1 MVPWPIPIPN
11 NCPFTFANLP
21 FGVFSTAI
29 NNEKHIG
36 VAIGDFIIDLSSL
49 EYHLDD
55 SSFECLGRSPI
66 FQNGDLERFASL
78 PVEIRKQWREIMIS
92 WLNDPESLLF
102 KNETGNVTKFVAMED
117 AIMHLPFA
125 IGAFT
130 DFMCSDIHIENCSRL
145 AGGSIP
151 LGHYNFPLGYNGRA
165 SSVIVSGQPVHRPQG
180 VVSSKQ
186 DSSYKYQPSRMVDY
200 EAEIGILIG
209 KDLPLGKVITADEA
223 DEYIFGF
230 VSLNDWSARD
240 IQFTEMVPLGPLN
253 GKSFA
258 TSISPW
264 VVTFEA
270 MKPHRCPSTVAD
282 LRDGGLAGVPHMCHK
297 TTESTWDLEVEASV
311 SRTSLYGQKPILTTR
326 SKLCDLRWSP
336 GQMLAHLSS
345 SGCGFKIGDLV
356 GTGTIS
362 SPGDSAS
369 LRTLGCLFELTDG
382 GKKPAATSQEEPLFY
397 LKDGDEVQL
406 DVWNSARTLG
416 FGNLRGQLLGPR
428 SSIS

>member
-1 MVPWPIPIPN
+1 
-11 NCPFTFANLP
+11 
-21 FGVFSTAI
+21 
-29 NNEKHIG
+29 
-36 VAIGDFIIDLSSL
+36 
-49 EYHLDD
+49 
-55 SSFECLGRSPI
+55 
-66 FQNGDLERFASL
+66 
-78 PVEIRKQWREIMIS
+78 
-92 WLNDPESLLF
+92 
-102 KNETGNVTKFVAMED
+102 
-117 AIMHLPFA
+117 
-125 IGAFT
+125 
-130 DFMCSDIHIENCSRL
+130 
-145 AGGSIP
+145 
-151 LGHYNFPLGYNGRA
+151 
-165 SSVIVSGQPVHRPQG
+165 
-180 VVSSKQ
+180 
-186 DSSYKYQPSRMVDY
+186 MVDY

-223 DEYIFGF
+223 DDYIFGF

>member
-1 MVPWPIPIPN
+1 MVSWPILIPD

-21 FGVFSTAI
+21 FGVFSTAT
-29 NNEKHIG
+29 NKRKHIG

-49 EYHLDD
+49 EHHLDD
-55 SSFECLGRSPI
+55 KSFECLGTNPV

-78 PVEIRKQWREIMIS
+78 PAATRRAWRETMIS

-102 KNETGNVTKFVAMED
+102 KSESANITAFVAMKD

-130 DFMCSDIHIENCSRL
+130 DFMCSDVHVENCSIL
-145 AGGSIP
+145 AGASTPQGY
-151 LGHYNFPLGYNGRA
+151 YNFPLGYNGRA
-165 SSVIVSGQPVHRPQG
+165 SSVIVAGQPVHRPQG
-180 VVSSKQ
+180 IVSSKQ
-186 DSSYKYQPSRMVDY
+186 DSSYTYQPSSMIDY

-209 KDLPLGKVITADEA
+209 KHLPLGEVITADQA

-264 VVTFEA
+264 VVTLEA
-270 MKPHRCPSTVAD
+270 MEPHRCPSTVVD
-282 LRDGGLAGVPHMCHK
+282 LRDGGMAKVPHLCHQK
-297 TTESTWDLEVEASV
+297 TESTWDLEVEVSV
-311 SRTSLYGQKPILTTR
+311 LRSGPNGQKPLLTSH
-326 SKLCDLRWSP
+326 SKLRDLRWSP

-345 SGCGFKIGDLV
+345 SGCGLKVGDIV

-362 SPGDSAS
+362 SPGDSPS
-369 LRTLGCLFELTDG
+369 FRTLGCLFELTDG
-382 GKKPAATSQEEPLFY
+382 GKKPAATSQEECLFY
-397 LKDGDEVQL
+397 LKDGDEVL
-406 DVWNSARTLG
+406 MDIWSSTRTLG
-416 FGNLRGQLLGPR
+416 FGNLRSQLLGPG
-428 SSIS
+428 SSIN